1 MSKLNKNTTDA
12 ATDYCETIAEAC
24 RRLKIADPIH
34 AIENADDY
42 PALCRA
48 FMVEFSIGWLRGV
61 ADAAGTSVEALWA
74 KHGPKA
80 KVVTPNR
87 KLSTPIHSFLGGG
100 LTIEE
105 V

>member
-1 MSKLNKNTTDA
+1 MAKLNKNTTDA
-12 ATDYCETIAEAC
+12 ARDYCETISEAC

-34 AIENADDY
+34 AVENADDY
-42 PALCRA
+42 PALCKA

-61 ADAAGTSVEALWA
+61 ADATGASVEALWA
-74 KHGPKA
+74 KHGPRA
-80 KVVTPNR
+80 KVVAPNR
-87 KLSTPIHSFLGGG
+87 KQRVHSFLGGG